1 MNRSQTFRRAA
12 LASALT
18 LSFAAASLAQTASKP
33 QKVSAKSAPVT
44 DTLRNTAASST
55 SLPTI
60 GGAPVD
66 AKLWER
72 ALKLQRSSVV
82 VDTHNDI
89 LSFMYDDDY
98 DIGTSSVG
106 LHQTDIA
113 RMKQG
118 GLTAEFFSV
127 FVDRVYAEKGGAA
140 RRALDLIDRV
150 YRAAEQHPNDLVLAN
165 SVEDIRRAKRQGR
178 VAALM
183 GIEGGHAIEDSLDA
197 LRVFYRLGVRYM
209 TLTHNNTNNWAD
221 SCCDKP
227 THNGLSDFG
236 KEVVREMNRLGMF
249 VDISHV
255 SDKTMSDVLDVSTA
269 PVIASHSSARAL
281 ADRPR
286 NIPDDLLR
294 RIAKNGGVVMVNFYP
309 AFISMDYYHASQ
321 ARDAKLKSQR
331 DALQAQFK
339 DDPKRLEAELKKLSD
354 ANPLPSVPLSVLME
368 HFEHV
373 IKVAGIDHVGIGSD
387 FDGVENEL
395 PADMDEISKLPNIT
409 YELLKRGHSE
419 QDVRK
424 VLGENL
430 LRAMSEAER
439 VARAANR
446 GQVSGTGSLRRIG
459 AKK

>member
-1 MNRSQTFRRAA
+1 MNKIKLSRRAA
-12 LASALT
+12 
-18 LSFAAASLAQTASKP
+18 FASLLLLSLVAATFPQMKSKP
-33 QKVSAKSAPVT
+33 QKTSAKSAPVT
-44 DTLRNTAASST
+44 DTLNATSSAA
-55 SLPTI
+55 PTI

-66 AKLWER
+66 EKLWQR
-72 ALKLQRSSVV
+72 ALKLQRSSIV

-127 FVDRVYAEKGGAA
+127 FVDRVYADKGGAA

-150 YRAAEQHPNDLVLAN
+150 YRAAERHPNDLMLAT
-165 SVEDIRRAKRQGR
+165 SAEDIRRAKKQGKI
-178 VAALM
+178 AALM

-221 SCCDKP
+221 SCCDAPK
-227 THNGLSDFG
+227 HNGLSDYG

-321 ARDAKLKSQR
+321 ARDSRLKPQH

-339 DDPKRLEAELKKLSD
+339 DDPKRLEAELKKLND
-354 ANPLPSVPLSVLME
+354 ANPLPKVPLSVLMD

-387 FDGVENEL
+387 FDGVGDEL

-409 YELLKRGHSE
+409 YELLKRGYSE
-419 QDVRK
+419 ADVRK
-424 VLGENL
+424 VLGENF
-430 LRAMSEAER
+430 LRAFAEMER
-439 VARAANR
+439 VAHAANQ
-446 GQVSGTGSLRRIG
+446 GQVSGTGSLKRIG
-459 AKK
+459 EIKK